1 MEIPDKKGTH
11 WGATPQ
17 GWMFDH
23 NRSIEMGDRK
33 KQRYKMK
40 RIRPK
45 KPRKKIK
52 I

>member
-1 MEIPDKKGTH
+1 MDQENKTTH
-11 WGATPQ
+11 WGENPQ
-17 GWMFDH
+17 GWMYD
-23 NRSIEMGDRK
+23 NDKRIAGGIGV